1 MAGLLEALIRRAA
14 PGAYTETPEEQYR
27 KSVMSPDYVPETSN
41 RQPLYGSIRGLLD
54 ATPAGFLDA
63 AQAGLNRLPT
73 AGGALVRAVTGRAQ
87 GPTDAAMNLLGMQ
100 GSGPGYEAGR
110 AASGA
115 ALAGMGLLGNQA
127 GGQLPRGYA
136 RDQSGAIVWHG
147 SPHKFDKFDSSK
159 IGTGEGAQAYGHGL
173 YLAEAKD
180 VAKSYQKSLS
190 SSTLKN
196 PDGTQFVNNGEFD
209 TALQYVNAFRTSK
222 DPLGDAVAAIKRS
235 AADPSMHWSAREDAR
250 QAAAQLLQWKRK
262 GFQVDPGG
270 VTYKVDLPD
279 EQIAK
284 MLDWDKPWSQQPEA
298 VRKAIDTSA
307 LEKFYNTKDLSAS
320 QVMFHLNQGRT
331 PADSAEYLRS
341 LGIPGIRYLDG
352 GSRTAGAGS
361 SNYVVFPGNEGLL
374 KILGRE

>member
-1 MAGLLEALIRRAA
+1 MRRAA

-87 GPTDAAMNLLGMQ
+87 GPTDAAMGLLGMQ

-115 ALAGMGLLGNQA
+115 ALSGIGLLGNQA

-173 YLAEAKD
+173 YVAGNPN
-180 VAKSYQKSLS
+180 VAKSYQEQLAVHAPKMSITFEKSIS
-190 SSTLKN
+190 DAANRYATNAMQKHGGDSTKAIADLVSGMKHGGPSFKATAKEAIRGLK
-196 PDGTQFVNNGEFD
+196 
-209 TALQYVNAFRTSK
+209 
-222 DPLGDAVAAIKRS
+222 
-235 AADPSMHWSAREDAR
+235 SAR
-250 QAAAQLLQWKRK
+250 
-262 GFQVDPGG
+262 
-270 VTYKVDLPD
+270 VTWADDFPQGYLYKADLPD

-284 MLDWDKPWSQQPEA
+284 MLDWDAPWSKQPES

-307 LEKFYNTKDLSAS
+307 LEAFYKTKDLPTS
-320 QVMFHLNQGRT
+320 QVLFHLNQGRA

-352 GSRTAGAGS
+352 GSRAAGAGS

>member
-1 MAGLLEALIRRAA
+1 MAGLLEALMRRAA

-147 SPHKFDKFDSSK
+147 SPHKFAPEPGAPFGRFKADK
-159 IGTGEGAQAYGHGL
+159 IGTGEGAQAYGMGHYTAGERAVGKTYAENL
-173 YLAEAKD
+173 SNRDMTNQGRLNAHANAQRLAK
-180 VAKSYQKSLS
+180 VAGDPKYAADDIRFALEVNPEHAQQQLLRD
-190 SSTLKN
+190 TLKFLESGDYAK
-196 PDGTQFVNNGEFD
+196 P
-209 TALQYVNAFRTSK
+209 LQ
-222 DPLGDAVAAIKRS
+222 S
-235 AADPSMHWSAREDAR
+235 AGS
-250 QAAAQLLQWKRK
+250 L
-262 GFQVDPGG
+262 
-270 VTYKVDLPD
+270 YKIDLPD

-284 MLDWDKPWSQQPEA
+284 MLDWDKPLSQQSEE
-298 VRKAIDTSA
+298 VRNSPLINE
-307 LEKFYNTKDLSAS
+307 LIEKKRQSW
-320 QVMFHLNQGRT
+320 
-331 PADSAEYLRS
+331 
-341 LGIPGIRYLDG
+341 
-352 GSRTAGAGS
+352 
-361 SNYVVFPGNEGLL
+361 
-374 KILGRE
+374 

>member
-1 MAGLLEALIRRAA
+1 MRRAA

-87 GPTDAAMNLLGMQ
+87 GPTDAAMGLLGMQ

-115 ALAGMGLLGNQA
+115 ALAGIGLLGNQA

-147 SPHKFDKFDSSK
+147 SRHKFEPEPGAPFGRFKADK
-159 IGTGEGAQAYGHGL
+159 IGTGEGAQAQGHGF
-173 YLAEAKD
+173 YLGGKRETGN
-180 VAKSYQKSLS
+180 SYR
-190 SSTLKN
+190 
-196 PDGTQFVNNGEFD
+196 
-209 TALQYVNAFRTSK
+209 TA
-222 DPLGDAVAAIKRS
+222 GS
-235 AADPSMHWSAREDAR
+235 AAYANNRVQELADRAFDVSGGNKKAALAWLNKRANELPSEQQHMRQLYFDAINNFDEVR
-250 QAAAQLLQWKRK
+250 TAGHL
-262 GFQVDPGG
+262 
-270 VTYKVDLPD
+270 YKVDLPD

-284 MLDWDKPWSQQPEA
+284 MLDWDKPINAQAPEVVDMLRRA
-298 VRKAIDTSA
+298 GINEMSSA
-307 LEKFYNTKDLSAS
+307 LAGPMARGQEAHLQKF
-320 QVMFHLNQGRT
+320 
-331 PADSAEYLRS
+331 
-341 LGIPGIRYLDG
+341 GIPGIRYLDG
-352 GSRTAGAGS
+352 GSRGAGAGS

>member
-1 MAGLLEALIRRAA
+1 MAGLLEALMRRAA

-147 SPHKFDKFDSSK
+147 SPHKFAPEPGAPFGRFRADKM
-159 IGTGEGAQAYGHGL
+159 GTGEGAQAYGVGHYTAGDRGIATVYRRKL
-173 YLAEAKD
+173 
-180 VAKSYQKSLS
+180 
-190 SSTLKN
+190 TG
-196 PDGTQFVNNGEFD
+196 PDGAPVAHPDQSLQVKIGRLEDQIRQLQQSGDVSAPAMIKAYQNRIAELDRNGS
-209 TALQYVNAFRTSK
+209 L
-222 DPLGDAVAAIKRS
+222 
-235 AADPSMHWSAREDAR
+235 
-250 QAAAQLLQWKRK
+250 
-262 GFQVDPGG
+262 
-270 VTYKVDLPD
+270 YKIDLPD

-320 QVMFHLNQGRT
+320 QVMFHLNQGRA

-352 GSRTAGAGS
+352 GSRGAGAGS

>member
-1 MAGLLEALIRRAA
+1 
-14 PGAYTETPEEQYR
+14 
-27 KSVMSPDYVPETSN
+27 
-41 RQPLYGSIRGLLD
+41 
-54 ATPAGFLDA
+54 
-63 AQAGLNRLPT
+63 
-73 AGGALVRAVTGRAQ
+73 
-87 GPTDAAMNLLGMQ
+87 
-100 GSGPGYEAGR
+100 
-110 AASGA
+110 
-115 ALAGMGLLGNQA
+115 MGLLGNQA

-136 RDQSGAIVWHG
+136 RDQSGAIVWQG
-147 SPHKFDKFDSSK
+147 SPHKFAPEPGAPLGRFRADK
-159 IGTGEGAQAYGHGL
+159 IGTGEGAQAYGHGH

-180 VAKSYQKSLS
+180 VAKSYAVNLS
-190 SSTLKN
+190 NRDMTNQGRLNAHANAQRLAKLAGSPKYAADDIRFALEVNPDHAQQQLLRDTLKFLDSGDYAK
-196 PDGTQFVNNGEFD
+196 P
-209 TALQYVNAFRTSK
+209 LQNAGS
-222 DPLGDAVAAIKRS
+222 L
-235 AADPSMHWSAREDAR
+235 
-250 QAAAQLLQWKRK
+250 
-262 GFQVDPGG
+262 
-270 VTYKVDLPD
+270 YKVDLPD

-320 QVMFHLNQGRT
+320 QVMFHLNQGRA